1 MSRLTALVVCAAVT
15 FLGGAQA
22 SADAVKI
29 TGGTLLVTG
38 RVELAR
44 IALAGTQ
51 GFSLDAI
58 ADPSEGR
65 VDPVSQCPC
74 VPGTS
79 ISLGGNL
86 SGAFEGLVTFDGN
99 TFPLVISTAAE
110 TILFFEWDGVTTAPP
125 PGNGPVSLTEH
136 FAMTGRLLNQ
146 GVKLTDIIGGGGHVV
161 LGPAR
166 LRLGIRVG
174 SQQGSIRLRKRS
186 YARTGNDD
194 APGHGSSRGWPSP
207 THPQSSGLRNQTA
220 LRL

>member
-1 MSRLTALVVCAAVT
+1 MSRLTAFVVCAAVT

-22 SADAVKI
+22 SADPVRI

-38 RVELAR
+38 LFETAP
-44 IALAGTQ
+44 IAIVGSQ

-58 ADPSEGR
+58 AAPSEGR
-65 VDPVSQCPC
+65 VDPFSQCESC

-86 SGAFEGLVTFDGN
+86 SGAFEGLVTFEGN

-110 TILFFEWDGVTTAPP
+110 TIMFFEWDGVTTAPP

-146 GVKLTDIIGGGGHVV
+146 GVKLTDIIGAGTATLFLDPLDFDSGFAWEVNRVRYDFENAAAPEPATMTLLATGV
-161 LGPAR
+161 L
-166 LRLGIRVG
+166 VG
-174 SQQGSIRLRKRS
+174 
-186 YARTGNDD
+186 
-194 APGHGSSRGWPSP
+194 
-207 THPQSSGLRNQTA
+207 GLRRHIRRRTV
-220 LRL
+220 